1 MFETYFL
8 FLILLIMITYD
19 NNLLYEL
26 KNNKIWQMVFVCI
39 VLYIS
44 YNSLILGIIV
54 ILIFAFFYERNSKY
68 GSFEYFSSNT
78 DNNKSPQA
86 VLNTNKTN
94 MTSTTTGRLTVED
107 NLRGKSSKSIPV
119 INNVQSVNVLP
130 NDPTIQEGFSKF

>member
-68 GSFEYFSSNT
+68 GTFEYFSLTSALRLLGSCLFVFVLYVQLQLGSYSNFV
-78 DNNKSPQA
+78 SM
-86 VLNTNKTN
+86 L
-94 MTSTTTGRLTVED
+94 STV
-107 NLRGKSSKSIPV
+107 
-119 INNVQSVNVLP
+119 
-130 NDPTIQEGFSKF
+130 